1 MAWAALGCSQP
12 ADAGESG
19 RCARCLTTA
28 ALTPVGLVVSN
39 KFTGAADWADPQ
51 GSGLCPAC
59 TWGYRTVELRRRMLL
74 VDRTRVRARR
84 LEPAQLYS
92 ILRTPD
98 DLGADQALSVPL
110 AGRKHVL
117 PAAQWGRVCVD
128 GTPIPWTAQ
137 DADRLTRVA
146 ALRAAGVA
154 AARLGEDAPPWPVVR
169 SADPAGRVEI
179 LEHWQALQPWRRRRL
194 WLDVAIAVT
203 HPTRPR
209 KGAP

>member
-1 MAWAALGCSQP
+1 M
-12 ADAGESG
+12 GE
-19 RCARCLTTA
+19 
-28 ALTPVGLVVSN
+28 VVSN
-39 KFTGAADWADPQ
+39 KFTGIADWADPR

-59 TWGYRTVELRRRMLL
+59 AWGYRTVELRRQMLL
-74 VDRTRVRARR
+74 VDRAHTAVAV
-84 LEPAQLYS
+84 LEPAQLYELLS
-92 ILRTPD
+92 APVDLR
-98 DLGADQALSVPL
+98 ADQAVSLPL

-154 AARLGEDAPPWPVVR
+154 AVRLTEDAPPWPVVR